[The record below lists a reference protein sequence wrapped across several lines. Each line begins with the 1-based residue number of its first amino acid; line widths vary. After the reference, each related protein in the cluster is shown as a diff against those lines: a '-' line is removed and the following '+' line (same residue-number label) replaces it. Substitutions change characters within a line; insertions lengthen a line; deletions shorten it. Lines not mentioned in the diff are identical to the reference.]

1 MQRIGQSTRP
11 SGMKLQRYMEAL
23 QDPSTN
29 LTFTALTGARKQ
41 SVSDVERL
49 FSGKMVAFMEQKG
62 YTVEALYIQVVRNWR
77 RSCDERGLSNLDRER
92 FSRAFLDYILD
103 DLMPWHNDVDL
114 SHLEVNRYVNL
125 YSSGGL
131 FTNN

>member
-1 MQRIGQSTRP
+1 
-11 SGMKLQRYMEAL
+11 MKLQRYMEAL

-77 RSCDERGLSNLDRER
+77 RSCDERGLSNLDRDSVEP
-92 FSRAFLDYILD
+92 FSITFLTI
-103 DLMPWHNDVDL
+103 
-114 SHLEVNRYVNL
+114 
-125 YSSGGL
+125 
-131 FTNN
+131 